1 MVTAVVSARVLR
13 QWPWAVPLVVLGL
26 LDIRILAESDT
37 ARLGWTVPGIALMAT
52 LALLAQVRPVPGALG
67 AAATLVVSTGVL
79 RAADAETTAGL
90 AVTEIAAVAI
100 VIVAVVRRVPGVAAT
115 GLVGLL
121 LATSTVAAQ
130 LRPQYAPPP
139 GESTPEPWWSL
150 SLSGMAMVVLP
161 VAYGWY
167 LRSRDRQRARTRQAA
182 VIAVQQRERLA
193 LARELRDVVTHQV
206 RTMMD
211 QAQSAQERSIS
222 DPGAALDALPVI
234 ERSGIE
240 ALSSMR
246 HLVAA
251 LREGEPGE
259 GRTPAPLTRTT
270 DLAADLRAM
279 SSAGSP
285 PVRVTVEL
293 AEPVAEEVAT
303 SVLRLVQESVSNAR
317 RHAVG
322 ARQVEVSVRTGQG
335 HLRVEIRDDGKANRP
350 IGRRRG
356 GFGVVGRRRG
366 GFGVVGRRRGGFGV
380 VGRRRGGSGLVGM
393 RERVRLLG
401 GRFTAGRTSGG
412 WQVLADLPLYRA
424 EP

>member
-1 MVTAVVSARVLR
+1 MTTNRTVSGVLPASAEALHGMVTTVVSAQVLR
-13 QWPWAVPLVVLGL
+13 QWPWAVPLVVLAL
-26 LDIRILAESDT
+26 LDVQIAAESDT
-37 ARLGWTVPGIALMAT
+37 ASLGWMVPGIAVMAA

-79 RAADAETTAGL
+79 RAVGAEITGGL

-100 VIVAVVRRVPGVAAT
+100 VIVAVVRRVPGVAAA

-121 LATSTVAAQ
+121 LATSTAAAQ
-130 LRPQYAPPP
+130 LRPQYSPPP

-167 LRSRDRQRARTRQAA
+167 LRGRDRQRARARRAA

-206 RTMMD
+206 RAMMD
-211 QAQSAQERSIS
+211 LAQSAQERSTS
-222 DPGAALDALPVI
+222 DPDAAVDALPAI

-270 DLAADLRAM
+270 DLSADLRAM

-293 AEPVAEEVAT
+293 AKPVAEELAT

-322 ARQVEVSVRTGQG
+322 ARQIEVSVRTEQG
-335 HLRVEIRDDGKANRP
+335 HLRVEIRDDGKANRT

-356 GFGVVGRRRG
+356 GFGGVGRRRG
-366 GFGVVGRRRGGFGV
+366 GFG
-380 VGRRRGGSGLVGM
+380 LVGM
-393 RERVRLLG
+393 RERVSLLG

-412 WQVLADLPLYRA
+412 WQVLADLPLYWA